1 MLIPYGQPVLDIK
14 PYLPYS
20 DSVKGAAVPGW
31 LEVCTKYYVA
41 YQVMHF
47 FYQLKY
53 GTDALSGSPSLWRP
67 QQQCWMPYL
76 GPGLI
81 WVQAY
86 PARLASPYRL

>member
-31 LEVCTKYYVA
+31 LEVCTMLHIKSCII
-41 YQVMHF
+41 

-53 GTDALSGSPSLWRP
+53 GMEVLSGSPSL
-67 QQQCWMPYL
+67 
-76 GPGLI
+76 
-81 WVQAY
+81 
-86 PARLASPYRL
+86 